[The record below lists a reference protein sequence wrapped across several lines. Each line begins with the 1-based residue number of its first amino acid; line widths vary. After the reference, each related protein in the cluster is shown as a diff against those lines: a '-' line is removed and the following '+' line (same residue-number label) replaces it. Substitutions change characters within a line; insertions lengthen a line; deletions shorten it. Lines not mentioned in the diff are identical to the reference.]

1 MRSPRTLKSLIFSAL
16 FALTMVL
23 FCAGQPV
30 MGQVLTGTVKG
41 TVVDPEGRAV
51 AGATVIIISQERAT
65 ESRVTTGDDG
75 NFSIPSLVPGKYN
88 LSIEPTAGFK
98 KKAVTDVDVRL
109 GDNSLGNVALELG
122 SPSETVT
129 VTAGT
134 EEIIARDQSQISNSF
149 ESRKIEELPSNVA
162 GGGIDTLALLA
173 PGVINNPGAFTN
185 TNGAGL
191 SVNGQRG
198 RSNNF
203 QIDGSD
209 NNDLSIGGP
218 SYFVDNQD
226 SVQEYQI
233 ITNNFSAQYGR
244 NQGAIINQILKSGSN
259 EFHGSAF
266 EFFRDR
272 KHLDSLN
279 NIEKRSGQADPLPR
293 VRHVFGGTVGGPII
307 APRFGEGGK
316 STWNGRNKA
325 FFFFSYQGIRQ

>member
-1 MRSPRTLKSLIFSAL
+1 MEIAKLKSLVFSAMLL
-16 FALTMVL
+16 FGLIALASLT
-23 FCAGQPV
+23 A
-30 MGQVLTGTVKG
+30 MGQVLTGNIKGVISDPNGAAVTGASITVKSQATG
-41 TVVDPEGRAV
+41 AETKATTDNSGSFVV
-51 AGATVIIISQERAT
+51 TNLT
-65 ESRVTTGDDG
+65 
-75 NFSIPSLVPGKYN
+75 PGKYTVT
-88 LSIEPTAGFK
+88 IETAGFK
-98 KKAVTDVDVRL
+98 KKEIRDFNVGL
-109 GDNSLGNVALELG
+109 GDNSLPATALDIGN
-122 SPSETVT
+122 PTETVT
-129 VTAGT
+129 VVSGAS
-134 EEIIARDQSQISNSF
+134 EEIIQRDQSQLATNF
-149 ESRKIEELPSNVA
+149 ETRKIEELPSNVA

-233 ITNNFSAQYGR
+233 ITSQFSAQYGR
-244 NQGAIINQILKSGSN
+244 NQGAVVNIVTKSGTN

-279 NIEKRSGQADPLPR
+279 NIERRSGQEDPLPR
-293 VRHVFGGTVGGPII
+293 LRHVFGGTVGGPIKKN
-307 APRFGEGGK
+307 R
-316 STWNGRNKA
+316 A
-325 FFFFSYQGIRQ
+325 FFFASYQGIRQSEE